1 MLSLWAFYPS
11 QAVINPNLM
20 MSRIFSIRCI
30 LTITIALPVSLLA
43 SPPEPERYDPVEY
56 SNQGGNTY
64 EMMEK
69 AKELTGL
76 LEARMEHMVKLKIE
90 DAKKSYK
97 GLTEERF
104 KGELEKL
111 IKLITSTQETWEA
124 YAEAAAKEEYHGGGS
139 GAGLRYSYSY
149 CYKLIER
156 INELKVVLK

>member
-1 MLSLWAFYPS
+1 MKIKLTLP
-11 QAVINPNLM
+11 LLT
-20 MSRIFSIRCI
+20 FSILFVI
-30 LTITIALPVSLLA
+30 PISLQATPL
-43 SPPEPERYDPVEY
+43 EPERYDPVEY
-56 SNQGGNTY
+56 SNQCGNTY
-64 EMMEK
+64 EMMNK

-76 LEARMEHMVKLKIE
+76 LEARMEHLVKLKIE
-90 DAKKSYK
+90 DAKNSYK

-111 IKLITSTQETWEA
+111 IKLIISTQETWEA

-156 INELKVVLK
+156 INELKIVLK

>member
-1 MLSLWAFYPS
+1 MKIKSL
-11 QAVINPNLM
+11 
-20 MSRIFSIRCI
+20 FSFVGI
-30 LTITIALPVSLLA
+30 LVFLQISLPA
-43 SPPEPERYDPVEY
+43 TPQEPERYDPVEH
-56 SNQGGNTY
+56 SNQGSNTY
-64 EMMEK
+64 EMMDK

-76 LEARMEHMVKLKIE
+76 LGARMEHLVKLKIE
-90 DAKKSYK
+90 DAKNSYK

-111 IKLITSTQETWEA
+111 IKLIVSTQEAWEA

-156 INELKVVLK
+156 INELKIVLK